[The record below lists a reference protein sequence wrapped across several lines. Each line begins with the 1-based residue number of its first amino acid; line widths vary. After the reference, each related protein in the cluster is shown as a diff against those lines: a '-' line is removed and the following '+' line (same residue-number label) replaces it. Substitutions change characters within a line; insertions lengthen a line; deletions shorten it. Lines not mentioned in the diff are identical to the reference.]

1 MSVSSSNFVHGQAP
15 VSLHPQNAIRDN
27 TMEISSRPLRT
38 PSSRHSSVAQPR
50 PPAPSEEPAPA
61 EASSDAFIFPDLGVH
76 AGAAASRASL
86 QHAVHTGPRTAA
98 SSMLSLREHLD
109 ASDVDLEA
117 STSTLSTQPSGART
131 PRAVAG
137 PPQPSALSLLLKRHD
152 SQGDLRHNENLHAPA
167 SESESNA
174 RTPTMEQPRSLHS
187 KSASEQSE
195 TVRGNGTRTGPRESV
210 TCTPSSG
217 GASHALR
224 EAHSETSDESVPL
237 LADLEAS
244 HRTYHTAA
252 NGHAEPFG
260 RKRSALAK
268 IGTGLAR
275 GAGPVAKDAVK
286 SIPAVIL
293 GTLLNILDGISCE
306 WISVSLCQGHMCV
319 G

>member
-1 MSVSSSNFVHGQAP
+1 
-15 VSLHPQNAIRDN
+15 
-27 TMEISSRPLRT
+27 
-38 PSSRHSSVAQPR
+38 
-50 PPAPSEEPAPA
+50 
-61 EASSDAFIFPDLGVH
+61 
-76 AGAAASRASL
+76 
-86 QHAVHTGPRTAA
+86 
-98 SSMLSLREHLD
+98 MLSLREHLD